1 MTEPREVLFLAH
13 RIPFPPDRGD
23 KIRSCHVLRHIAALA
38 PVHVACFA
46 DDEGDIG
53 HEPDL
58 AAVAASHCLIR
69 RTRSLRLAGIEA
81 LATGKP
87 VSLTAFADKAIAAYV
102 ARVLAERPIG
112 AIYVFSGQMAQ
123 YIPASFAGRVV
134 MDFVDVDSAKFEAY
148 AAQARFP
155 LRQIHAREGRLL
167 SAFESHVARRVSASV
182 LVTPEE
188 AALFRQRLTPGA
200 EPQVMALGNGI
211 DTDFFDPADMPA
223 APDLAGEGP
232 HLTFTGQMDY
242 PPNVAA
248 VTIFAHEV
256 MPQIRAVFPQA
267 RFNVVGR
274 APTLGV
280 RALEGLN
287 GTHVTGAVLD
297 VRPWLAGAD
306 LVVAPLTIARG
317 VQNKVLEAMAM
328 ARPVLATP
336 EAATG
341 IAAREGHEIVVA
353 AGADGLARQALSLLH
368 DKVRAATIGQ
378 SARAFVLEK
387 CGWAGVLAPL
397 GGLLGLAEPQP
408 FASESSHV
416 AA

>member
-1 MTEPREVLFLAH
+1 MSEVLFLAH

-23 KIRSCHVLRHIAALA
+23 KIRSCHVLRHIARLA

-46 DDEGDIG
+46 DDEGDMG

-58 AAVAASHCLIR
+58 AAVAASHCLVP
-69 RTRSLRLAGIEA
+69 RTRSLKLAGVEA
-81 LATGKP
+81 LASAKP
-87 VSLTAFADKAIAAYV
+87 VSLTAFADKRIAAYV
-102 ARVLAERPIG
+102 AQVLAERPVS

-123 YIPASFAGRVV
+123 YIPADFPGRVV

-148 AAQARFP
+148 AAAARFP
-155 LRQIHAREGRLL
+155 ASRLYAREARLL
-167 SAFESHVARRVSASV
+167 SRFESDIARRVHASL

-200 EPQVMALGNGI
+200 EPRVLALGNGI
-211 DTDFFDPADMPA
+211 DTDFFDPEGMPS
-223 APDLAGEGP
+223 APEMASEGP

-248 VTIFAHEV
+248 VEMFARHV
-256 MPQIRAVFPQA
+256 MPQIRVTFPQA

-274 APTLGV
+274 APTLAV
-280 RALEGLN
+280 RSLEGVH
-287 GTHVTGAVLD
+287 GTRVTGAVID

-341 IAAREGHEIVVA
+341 IPAREGQELVIA
-353 AGADGLARQALSLLH
+353 SGADALARAALSLLH

-397 GGLLGLAEPQP
+397 AGLLGLTGP
-408 FASESSHV
+408 ESPRV

>member
-1 MTEPREVLFLAH
+1 MSEVLFLAH

-23 KIRSCHVLRHIAALA
+23 KIRSCHVLRHIAGLA

-46 DDEGDIG
+46 DDEGDMG

-58 AAVAASHCLIR
+58 AAVAASHCLVP
-69 RTRSLRLAGIEA
+69 RTRSLKLAGVEA
-81 LATGKP
+81 LASAKP
-87 VSLTAFADKAIAAYV
+87 VSLTAFADKRIATYV
-102 ARVLAERPIG
+102 AQVLAERPVS

-123 YIPASFAGRVV
+123 YIPADFAGRVV

-148 AAQARFP
+148 AAAARFP
-155 LRQIHAREGRLL
+155 VSRLYAREARLL
-167 SAFESHVARRVSASV
+167 SRYESAVARRVDTSL

-188 AALFRQRLTPGA
+188 AALFRQRLSLGA
-200 EPQVMALGNGI
+200 EPHVLALGNGI
-211 DTDFFDPADMPA
+211 DTDFFAPEGLPPAPEM
-223 APDLAGEGP
+223 AGEGP

-248 VTIFAHEV
+248 VEMFAREV
-256 MPQIRAVFPQA
+256 MPQIRGTFPQA

-274 APTLGV
+274 APTLAV
-280 RALEGLN
+280 RALDGKN
-287 GTHVTGAVLD
+287 GTRVTGAVID
-297 VRPWLAGAD
+297 VRPWIAGAD

-341 IAAREGHEIVVA
+341 IPARDGQELVVA
-353 AGADGLARQALSLLH
+353 SGAEALAKAALGLLH

-378 SARAFVLEK
+378 SARAFVVER
-387 CGWAGVLAPL
+387 CGWAGVLSPL
-397 GGLLGLAEPQP
+397 AALLGL
-408 FASESSHV
+408 SGLESPRV

>member
-1 MTEPREVLFLAH
+1 MTEVLFLAH

-23 KIRSCHVLRHIAALA
+23 KIRSCHILRHIAGLA

-46 DDEGDIG
+46 DDEGDMG

-58 AAVAASHCLIR
+58 AAVATSHCLVR
-69 RTRSLRLAGIEA
+69 RARSLKLAGVEA
-81 LATGKP
+81 LASGKP
-87 VSLTAFADKAIAAYV
+87 VSLTAFADKTLREYV

-112 AIYVFSGQMAQ
+112 AIYVFSSQMAQ
-123 YIPASFAGRVV
+123 YVPASFSGRVV

-148 AAQARFP
+148 AADARFP
-155 LRQIHAREGRLL
+155 ASLLYAREARLL
-167 SAFESHVARRVSASV
+167 SRFESETARRASASL

-188 AALFRQRLTPGA
+188 ADLLRQRLTPGDA
-200 EPQVMALGNGI
+200 PLILPLCNGI

-223 APDLAGEGP
+223 APEMAGQGP
-232 HLTFTGQMDY
+232 QVTFTGQMDY

-248 VTIFAHEV
+248 VEMFTHAV
-256 MPQIRAVFPQA
+256 MPQIHAVFPTA
-267 RFNVVGR
+267 RFNIVGR
-274 APTLGV
+274 APSSAV
-280 RALEGLN
+280 RALDGLN
-287 GTHVTGAVLD
+287 GARVTGAVLD
-297 VRPWLAGAD
+297 VRPWISGAD
-306 LVVAPLTIARG
+306 LIVAPLTIARG

-336 EAATG
+336 QAATG
-341 IAAREGHEIVVA
+341 IPARDGYEIVVA
-353 AGADGLARQALSLLH
+353 DGGEALARQALALLH
-368 DKVRAATIGQ
+368 DTVRAATIGQ

-397 GGLLGLAEPQP
+397 AALLGLDGPEAPR
-408 FASESSHV
+408 V

>member
-1 MTEPREVLFLAH
+1 MSEVLFLAH

-23 KIRSCHVLRHIAALA
+23 KIRSCHVLRHIAGLA
-38 PVHVACFA
+38 PTHVACFA
-46 DDEGDIG
+46 DDEGDTA

-58 AAVAASHCLIR
+58 AAVAASYCLVR
-69 RTRSLRLAGIEA
+69 RSRPLRIAALEA
-81 LATGKP
+81 LALGKP
-87 VSLTAFADKAIAAYV
+87 VSLTAFADKRVSAFV
-102 ARVLAERPIG
+102 AKVVAERSIS

-123 YIPASFAGRVV
+123 YVPADFAGRVV

-148 AAQARFP
+148 AQQARFP
-155 LRQIHAREGRLL
+155 LDRLYAREARLL
-167 SAFESHVARRVSASV
+167 SRFESEVSRRACASL

-188 AALFRQRLTPGA
+188 ASLFRQRLASGSDP
-200 EPQVMALGNGI
+200 VVLALGNGI
-211 DTDFFDPADMPA
+211 DTDFFDPEGMPVA
-223 APDLAGEGP
+223 SELAGDGP

-242 PPNVAA
+242 PPNIAA
-248 VTIFAHEV
+248 VELFARQV
-256 MPQIRAVFPQA
+256 MPQIRGVFPQA
-267 RFNVVGR
+267 RFNIVGR
-274 APTLGV
+274 APTLVV
-280 RALEGLN
+280 RALEGIH
-287 GTHVTGAVLD
+287 GTRVTGAVID

-341 IAAREGHEIVVA
+341 IPARDGQDLVVA
-353 AGADGLARQALSLLH
+353 NGAEALAKAALSLLH

-378 SARAFVLEK
+378 SARAFVVEK

-397 GGLLGLAEPQP
+397 AGLLGLTGPEG
-408 FASESSHV
+408 SRV

>member
-1 MTEPREVLFLAH
+1 MSEVLFLAH

-23 KIRSCHVLRHIAALA
+23 KIRSCHVLRHIAGLA
-38 PVHVACFA
+38 PAHVACFA
-46 DDEGDIG
+46 DDEGDMG

-58 AAVAASHCLIR
+58 ATVAASYCLVR
-69 RTRSLRLAGIEA
+69 RSRSLKIAALEA
-81 LATGKP
+81 LASDKP
-87 VSLTAFADKAIAAYV
+87 VSLTAFADKRISAYV
-102 ARVLAERPIG
+102 ATVLAARPIS
-112 AIYVFSGQMAQ
+112 AIYVFSSQMAQ
-123 YIPASFAGRVV
+123 YVPADFPGRVV

-148 AAQARFP
+148 AQQARFP
-155 LRQIHAREGRLL
+155 LGLLYSREARLL
-167 SAFESHVARRVSASV
+167 SRFESDVARRVSANL

-188 AALFRQRLTPGA
+188 AALFRQRLSPGA
-200 EPQVMALGNGI
+200 DPTVLALGNGI
-211 DTDFFDPADMPA
+211 DTDFFDPEGMPK
-223 APDLAGEGP
+223 APELEGQGP
-232 HLTFTGQMDY
+232 QLTFTGQMDY

-248 VTIFAHEV
+248 VEMFAREV

-274 APTLGV
+274 APTLAV
-280 RALEGLN
+280 RALEGVH
-287 GTHVTGAVLD
+287 GTRVTGAVID

-341 IAAREGHEIVVA
+341 IPARDGQELVVA
-353 AGADGLARQALSLLH
+353 NGADALAKAALSLLH
-368 DKVRAATIGQ
+368 DKVRAGTIGQ
-378 SARAFVLEK
+378 SARAFVVEK

-397 GGLLGLAEPQP
+397 AGLLGLAGPEG
-408 FASESSHV
+408 SRV

>member
-1 MTEPREVLFLAH
+1 MPAAHEVLFLAH

-46 DDEGDIG
+46 DDEGDMG

-58 AAVAASHCLIR
+58 AAVAATHCLIR
-69 RTRSLRLAGIEA
+69 RTRSLKLAGLEA

-87 VSLTAFADKAIAAYV
+87 VSLTAFADKAISAYV
-102 ARVLAERPIG
+102 ERVLAERPIG

-123 YIPASFAGRVV
+123 YIPAGFAGRVV

-148 AAQARFP
+148 AAQGRFP
-155 LRQIHAREGRLL
+155 LNRMYAREARLM
-167 SAFESHVARRVSASV
+167 SRFESDVARRVDASL
-182 LVTPEE
+182 LVTPDE

-200 EPQVMALGNGI
+200 EPHVLALGNGI
-211 DTDFFDPADMPA
+211 DTDFFDPEGMPA
-223 APDLAGEGP
+223 APEMVGEGP
-232 HLTFTGQMDY
+232 NLTFTGQMDY
-242 PPNVAA
+242 PPNIAA
-248 VTIFAHEV
+248 VTMFAHEV

-274 APTLGV
+274 APTLAV
-280 RALEGLN
+280 RSLEGTN

-341 IAAREGHEIVVA
+341 IAAREGQEIVVA
-353 AGADGLARQALSLLH
+353 AGADALAKQAISLLH

-397 GGLLGLAEPQP
+397 AGLLGLTGPEAPR
-408 FASESSHV
+408 V

>member
-1 MTEPREVLFLAH
+1 MSEVLFLAH

-23 KIRSCHVLRHIAALA
+23 KIRSCHVLRHIAGLA

-46 DDEGDIG
+46 DDEGDMG

-58 AAVAASHCLIR
+58 AAVAASHCLVP
-69 RTRSLRLAGIEA
+69 RTRSLKLAGVEA
-81 LATGKP
+81 LAIAKP
-87 VSLTAFADKAIAAYV
+87 VSLTAFADKRIAAFV
-102 ARVLAERPIG
+102 AQVLRERPIS

-123 YIPASFAGRVV
+123 YIPGTFAGRVV

-148 AAQARFP
+148 ADAARFP
-155 LRQIHAREGRLL
+155 ASRLYAREARLL
-167 SAFESHVARRVSASV
+167 SRFESEVSRRAHASL

-200 EPQVMALGNGI
+200 EPRVLALGNGI
-211 DTDFFDPADMPA
+211 DTDFFDPEGIPPA
-223 APDLAGEGP
+223 PEMAGEGP
-232 HLTFTGQMDY
+232 QLTFTGQMDY

-248 VTIFAHEV
+248 VEMFAREV
-256 MPQIRAVFPQA
+256 MPQIRATFPQA

-274 APTLGV
+274 APTLAV
-280 RALEGLN
+280 RTLEGIH
-287 GTHVTGAVLD
+287 GTRVTGAVID

-341 IAAREGHEIVVA
+341 IPAREGHELVVA
-353 AGADGLARQALSLLH
+353 SGADGLAKSALSLLH

-378 SARAFVLEK
+378 SARAFVIEK

-397 GGLLGLAEPQP
+397 ADLLGLSGP
-408 FASESSHV
+408 ESPRV

>member
-1 MTEPREVLFLAH
+1 MSEVLFLAH

-23 KIRSCHVLRHIAALA
+23 KIRSCHVLRHIAKLA
-38 PVHVACFA
+38 TVHVACFA
-46 DDEGDIG
+46 DDEGDMG

-58 AAVAASHCLIR
+58 AAVAASHCLVP
-69 RTRSLRLAGIEA
+69 RTRSLKLAGVEA
-81 LATGKP
+81 LASAKP
-87 VSLTAFADKAIAAYV
+87 VSLTAFADKRIAAYV
-102 ARVLAERPIG
+102 AQVLAERPVS

-123 YIPASFAGRVV
+123 YIPADFPGRVV

-148 AAQARFP
+148 AAAARFP
-155 LRQIHAREGRLL
+155 VSRLYAREARLL
-167 SAFESHVARRVSASV
+167 SRFESDIARRAHASL

-200 EPQVMALGNGI
+200 EPRVLAVGNGI
-211 DTDFFDPADMPA
+211 DTDFFDPEGMPP
-223 APDLAGEGP
+223 APEMAGEGP
-232 HLTFTGQMDY
+232 QLTFTGQMDY

-248 VTIFAHEV
+248 VEMFAREV
-256 MPQIRAVFPQA
+256 MPQIRATFPQA

-274 APTLGV
+274 APTLAV
-280 RALEGLN
+280 RTLEGMH
-287 GTHVTGAVLD
+287 GTRVTGAVID

-341 IAAREGHEIVVA
+341 IPAREGQELVVA
-353 AGADGLARQALSLLH
+353 SGADALAKSALSLLH

-397 GGLLGLAEPQP
+397 ADLLGLTGP
-408 FASESSHV
+408 ESPRV

>member
-1 MTEPREVLFLAH
+1 MSEVLFLAH

-23 KIRSCHVLRHIAALA
+23 KIRSCHVLRHIAGLA

-46 DDEGDIG
+46 DDEGDMA

-58 AAVAASHCLIR
+58 AAIAASHCLIP
-69 RTRSLRLAGIEA
+69 RTRSLPLAGVDA
-81 LATGKP
+81 LVRGKP
-87 VSLTAFADKAIAAYV
+87 VSLTAFADRRLTAYV
-102 ARVLAERPIG
+102 ARVLDERPIG

-123 YIPASFAGRVV
+123 YVPARFAGRVV

-148 AAQARFP
+148 AAAARFP
-155 LRQIHAREGRLL
+155 ASLLYAREARLL
-167 SAFESHVARRVSASV
+167 SRFEDAVARRAHASL

-200 EPQVMALGNGI
+200 EPAVVSLGNGI
-211 DTDFFDPADMPA
+211 DTDFFDPEGMSPA
-223 APDLAGEGP
+223 PETVGVGP
-232 HLTFTGQMDY
+232 QLTFTGQMDY

-248 VTIFAHEV
+248 VEMFARAV
-256 MPQIRAVFPQA
+256 MPQVRAVFPQA

-274 APTLGV
+274 APTLAVRSLDGV
-280 RALEGLN
+280 N
-287 GTHVTGAVLD
+287 GTRVTGAVLD

-341 IAAREGHEIVVA
+341 IPAREEHELVVA
-353 AGADGLARQALSLLH
+353 DGAEALAKAALSLLH
-368 DKVRAATIGQ
+368 DKVRAATIGH
-378 SARAFVLEK
+378 SARAIVVER

-397 GGLLGLAEPQP
+397 AGLLGLPRHPEAPR
-408 FASESSHV
+408 V